1 MSQNF
6 KQMRI
11 KLTLILIIISLFS
24 YSNLSAQPKQK
35 TRILFIFDSS
45 QSMLGKWET
54 GNKITIARKL
64 LKQMVD
70 SLNSVPN
77 VELALRVYG
86 HQSIVPPQDCSDTRL
101 EVPFAENNA
110 NKIKSVLDR
119 IRPKGTTPIA
129 HSLELAAQDFP
140 QCDNCRNIIILIT
153 DGIEA
158 CDGDPCAVSQ
168 ALQKKG
174 IILKPFVIGIGLDI
188 EFRKSFECVG
198 QYYDAADEKR
208 FKEVL
213 GVVIS
218 QALNNTSCQI
228 NLLDQAGNPTETN
241 VNMTFTDKLSGK
253 IKNNYIHTLNNRGV
267 PDTIYL
273 EPFITYKVKIH
284 TIPPV
289 YIDSLKLT
297 PGKHSTFAVDAP
309 QGYLTIKTKDINQKN
324 VSVIVRKSKQMETLN
339 VQKVNSTDK
348 YIIGKYDVEILT
360 LPRIKIDNIE
370 IKQSY
375 TTTLNI
381 PASGIAT
388 FAYSAQGYGS
398 VYLLKGEKMEWV
410 CNLKTN
416 TRKESI
422 NLQPGTYKVVFRT
435 KNAKQTLFTKEKTF
449 KVTSRGSILVRL
461 F

>member
-1 MSQNF
+1 
-6 KQMRI
+6 MRI
-11 KLTLILIIISLFS
+11 KNILLFAIIIFFS
-24 YSNLSAQPKQK
+24 INNLSAQPKQK

-70 SLNSVPN
+70 SLNYVPN

-101 EVPFAENNA
+101 EVPFAPNNA
-110 NKIKSVLDR
+110 NNIKSVLDR

-129 HSLELAAQDFP
+129 HSLELAAGDFP
-140 QCDNCRNIIILIT
+140 KCDNCRNIIILIT

-198 QYYDAADEKR
+198 QYYDAANEKR

-228 NLLDQAGNPTETN
+228 NLLDQAGNPTESN

-273 EPFITYKVKIH
+273 EPFITYKVKIY
-284 TIPPV
+284 TIPPI

-309 QGYLTIKTKDINQKN
+309 QGYLTIKTNDINQRN
-324 VSVIVRKSKQMETLN
+324 VNVIVRQSKKMETLN

-360 LPRIKIDNIE
+360 LPRIKINDVE

-388 FAYSAQGYGS
+388 FAYSATGYGS

-422 NLQPGTYKVVFRT
+422 NLQPGTYKVVFRS
-435 KNAKQTLFTKEKTF
+435 KNAKQTLFTKSEIF
-449 KVTSRGSILVRL
+449 KITSRGSILVRL

>member
-1 MSQNF
+1 M
-6 KQMRI
+6 
-11 KLTLILIIISLFS
+11 KLKHILLIVIITILSI
-24 YSNLSAQPKQK
+24 NNISAQPKQK

-70 SLNSVPN
+70 SLNQVPN

-101 EVPFAENNA
+101 EVAFAPNNA
-110 NKIKSVLDR
+110 NKIKSVLNR

-129 HSLELAAQDFP
+129 HSLELAGEDFP
-140 QCDNCRNIIILIT
+140 KCDNCRNIIILIT

-198 QYYDAADEKR
+198 QYYDAANEKR

-273 EPFITYKVKIH
+273 EPFITYKVTIH

-289 YIDSLKLT
+289 YIDSVKLT

-309 QGYLTIKTKDINQKN
+309 QGYLTIKTNDINQKN
-324 VSVIVRKSKQMETLN
+324 VNIVVRQSKKMETLN
-339 VQKVNSTDK
+339 VQRVNSTDK
-348 YIIGKYDVEILT
+348 YITGKYDVEILT
-360 LPRIKIDNIE
+360 LPRIKISDVE

-381 PASGIAT
+381 PAAGIAT
-388 FAYSAQGYGS
+388 FAYSAPGYGS

-410 CNLKTN
+410 YNLKTN
-416 TRKESI
+416 TRKETI
-422 NLQPGTYKVVFRT
+422 NLQPGTYKVVFRS
-435 KNAKQTLFTKEKTF
+435 KNANQTLFTKTETF
-449 KVTSRGSILVRL
+449 KVTSKGSQLVRL

>member
-1 MSQNF
+1 MRF
-6 KQMRI
+6 KTI
-11 KLTLILIIISLFS
+11 LILIITFF
-24 YSNLSAQPKQK
+24 YTGNLLAQQPKQK

-70 SLNSVPN
+70 SLNNVPN

-101 EVPFAENNA
+101 EVPFAKNNA

-140 QCDNCRNIIILIT
+140 KCDNCRNIIILIT

-198 QYYDAADEKR
+198 QYYDAANEKR

-241 VNMTFTDKLSGK
+241 VNMTFIDKANGK

-309 QGYLTIKTKDINQKN
+309 QGYLTIKTNDINQKN
-324 VSVIVRKSKQMETLN
+324 VSVIVRKSKEMETLN

-360 LPRIKIDNIE
+360 LPRIKINNVE

-388 FAYSAQGYGS
+388 FAYSATGYGS
-398 VYLLKGEKMEWV
+398 VYLLKGETMEWV
-410 CNLKTN
+410 YNLKTN

-422 NLQPGTYKVVFRT
+422 NLQPGTYKVVFRS
-435 KNAKQTLFTKEKTF
+435 KNANQTLFTKEKTF

>member
-1 MSQNF
+1 
-6 KQMRI
+6 MRI

>member
-1 MSQNF
+1 M
-6 KQMRI
+6 KV
-11 KLTLILIIISLFS
+11 KKILLLVLLAFFYIN
-24 YSNLSAQPKQK
+24 NLQAQPKKISK

-70 SLNSVPN
+70 SLNKVSN

-101 EVPFAENNA
+101 EVPFAPNNA

-140 QCDNCRNIIILIT
+140 KSNDCRNIIILIT
-153 DGIEA
+153 DGLEA
-158 CDGDPCAVSQ
+158 CDGDPCAVSL
-168 ALQKKG
+168 ALQKQG

-198 QYYDAADEKR
+198 QYYDAANEKK

-213 GVVIS
+213 GIVIS
-218 QALNNTSCQI
+218 QALNNTTCQI
-228 NLLDQAGNPTETN
+228 NLLDQYGNPTETN

-267 PDTIYL
+267 PDTLYL
-273 EPFITYKVKIH
+273 EPFITYSAKIY

-289 YIDSLKLT
+289 SIDSIKLT
-297 PGKHSTFAVDAP
+297 AGKHSVFAVDAP
-309 QGYLTIKTKDINQKN
+309 QGYLTVKTKDLKKN
-324 VSVIVRKSKQMETLN
+324 NVKVIVRKSKQMETIN
-339 VQKVNSTDK
+339 VQNLNTTEK
-348 YIIGKYDVEILT
+348 YITGKYDVEILT
-360 LPRIKIDNIE
+360 LPRIYIKDVE

-375 TTTLNI
+375 TTTLDI
-381 PASGIAT
+381 PNSGIAT
-388 FAYSAQGYGS
+388 FAYSATGYGS
-398 VYLLKGEKMEWV
+398 IYLLKGEKMEWV
-410 CNLKTN
+410 YNLKTN
-416 TRKESI
+416 TRKESV
-422 NLQPGTYKVVFRT
+422 NLQPGTYLVVFRS
-435 KNAKQTLFTKEKTF
+435 KNSNQTLFTKTETF
-449 KVTSRGSILVRL
+449 KVTSRGSVLVRL
-461 F
+461 FN